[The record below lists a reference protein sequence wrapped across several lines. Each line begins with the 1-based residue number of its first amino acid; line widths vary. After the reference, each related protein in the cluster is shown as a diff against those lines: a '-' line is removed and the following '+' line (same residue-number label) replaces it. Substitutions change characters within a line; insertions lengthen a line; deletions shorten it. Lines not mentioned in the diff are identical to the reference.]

1 MKKTENIYMAKNS
14 TICAMA
20 TASGGAIGIIR
31 VSGPMAIECVGRIFV
46 GKRKGLDLSIAA
58 GYTVH
63 YGTIVAKTD
72 DTDGNRPFVIDDVL
86 VTIFRAPHSYTGE
99 DSVEISCHGS
109 SYVIQ
114 KILSLLI
121 SEGCAM
127 AEPGEYTKRAF
138 LNGKLDLTQ
147 AEAVADVIASQTES
161 QHRIAMRQM
170 RGSVSGRLGE
180 LRDKLLEMTSLLELE
195 LDFSEEDVEFADRQ
209 KLSVLTKDI
218 KEEIDRLAKSFA
230 DGNAIKNG
238 VPVAIIGPP
247 NVGKSTLLNA
257 LLGEDKAIVSDIQG
271 TTRDVIEDTVT
282 IDGVLFRFLDT
293 AGIRHT
299 KDSIERLG
307 IERTMKAASSASII
321 ISVNEP
327 GIPFADISIGSGQH
341 VIHVTN
347 KTSTFQAVNG
357 IGLEWLCQRLTDCV
371 PRTDTSSVLITNMRH
386 KQALDC
392 ALSDISLAENALAC
406 SVTGDLVAE
415 HLRQC
420 LYHLSSILG
429 GSITPD
435 DVLKNIFSHFCI
447 GK

>member
-1 MKKTENIYMAKNS
+1 MAN
-14 TICAMA
+14 AP
-20 TASGGAIGIIR
+20 GGAIAIIR
-31 VSGPMAIECVGRIFV
+31 VSGPMAIECVSRIFV
-46 GKRKGLDLSIAA
+46 GKRKDSNLTLAA

-63 YGTIVAKTD
+63 YGTIVAKRD
-72 DTDGNRPFVIDDVL
+72 DTGENKLHVIDDVL

-121 SEGCAM
+121 SEGCSM

-147 AEAVADVIASQTES
+147 AEAVADLIASQTES
-161 QHRIAMRQM
+161 QHLIAMRQM

-209 KLSVLTKDI
+209 KLAALTKDI
-218 KEEIDRLAKSFA
+218 KEEIARLASSF
-230 DGNAIKNG
+230 DEGNAIKNG

-282 IDGVLFRFLDT
+282 IGGVLFRFLDT

-299 KDSIERLG
+299 DDTIERLG
-307 IERTMKAASSASII
+307 IERSLKAASSASII

-327 GIPFADISIGSGQH
+327 GIPFADIVIRPGQH
-341 VIHVTN
+341 IIHVTN
-347 KTSTFQAVNG
+347 KTRDFQAING
-357 IGLEWLCQRLTDCV
+357 IGLEWLRERLAEYA
-371 PRTDTSSVLITNMRH
+371 PRTDSSAVLITNMRH
-386 KQALDC
+386 KQALEC
-392 ALSDISLAENALAC
+392 ALSDITKAENALAC
-406 SVTGDLVAE
+406 SLTGDLVSVD
-415 HLRQC
+415 LRQC

-429 GSITPD
+429 GPITPGD
-435 DVLKNIFSHFCI
+435 ILQNIFSHFCI

>member
-1 MKKTENIYMAKNS
+1 MVNNS

-20 TASGGAIGIIR
+20 NAPGGAIAIIR
-31 VSGPMAIECVGRIFV
+31 VSGPMAIECVSRIFV
-46 GKRKGLDLSIAA
+46 GKRKDSNLTLAA

-63 YGTIVAKTD
+63 YGTIVAKRD
-72 DTDGNRPFVIDDVL
+72 DTDENKLHVIDDVL

-121 SEGCAM
+121 SEGCSM

-147 AEAVADVIASQTES
+147 AEAVADLIASQTES
-161 QHRIAMRQM
+161 QHLIAMRQM

-209 KLSVLTKDI
+209 KLTALTKDI
-218 KEEIDRLAKSFA
+218 KEEIARLASSFD

-282 IDGVLFRFLDT
+282 IGGVLFRFLDT

-299 KDSIERLG
+299 DDTIERLG
-307 IERTMKAASSASII
+307 IERSLKAASSASII

-327 GIPFADISIGSGQH
+327 GIPFADIVIRPGQH
-341 VIHVTN
+341 IIHVTN
-347 KTSTFQAVNG
+347 KTRDFQAING
-357 IGLEWLCQRLTDCV
+357 IGLEWLRERLAEYA
-371 PRTDTSSVLITNMRH
+371 PRTDSSAVLITNMRH
-386 KQALDC
+386 KQALEC
-392 ALSDISLAENALAC
+392 ALSDITKAENALAC
-406 SVTGDLVAE
+406 SLTGDLVSVD
-415 HLRQC
+415 LRQC

-429 GSITPD
+429 GPITPD
-435 DVLKNIFSHFCI
+435 DILQNIFSHFCI

>member
-1 MKKTENIYMAKNS
+1 MAN
-14 TICAMA
+14 AP
-20 TASGGAIGIIR
+20 GGAIAIIR
-31 VSGPMAIECVGRIFV
+31 VSGPMAIECVSRIFV
-46 GKRKGLDLSIAA
+46 GKRKDSNLTLAA

-63 YGTIVAKTD
+63 YGTIVAKRD
-72 DTDGNRPFVIDDVL
+72 DTDENKLHVIDDVL

-109 SYVIQ
+109 SYVIH

-121 SEGCAM
+121 SEGCSM

-147 AEAVADVIASQTES
+147 AEAVADLIASQTES
-161 QHRIAMRQM
+161 QHLIAMRQM

-209 KLSVLTKDI
+209 KLAALTKDI
-218 KEEIDRLAKSFA
+218 KEEIARLASSFD

-282 IDGVLFRFLDT
+282 IGGVLFRFLDT

-299 KDSIERLG
+299 EDTIERLG
-307 IERTMKAASSASII
+307 IERSLKAASSASII

-327 GIPFADISIGSGQH
+327 GIPFADIVIRPGQH
-341 VIHVTN
+341 IIHVTN
-347 KTSTFQAVNG
+347 KTKDFQAING
-357 IGLEWLCQRLTDCV
+357 TGLEWLRERLADHA
-371 PRTDTSSVLITNMRH
+371 PRTDSSAVLITNMRH
-386 KQALDC
+386 KQALEY
-392 ALSDISLAENALAC
+392 ALSDITKAENALAC
-406 SVTGDLVAE
+406 SLTGDLVSE
-415 HLRQC
+415 DLRLC

-429 GSITPD
+429 GPITPD
-435 DVLKNIFSHFCI
+435 DILQNIFSHFCI

>member
-1 MKKTENIYMAKNS
+1 MAN
-14 TICAMA
+14 AP
-20 TASGGAIGIIR
+20 GGAIAIIR
-31 VSGPMAIECVGRIFV
+31 VSGPMAIECVSRIFV
-46 GKRKGLDLSIAA
+46 GKRKDSNLTLAA

-63 YGTIVAKTD
+63 YGTIVAKRD
-72 DTDGNRPFVIDDVL
+72 DTGENNLHVIDDVL

-121 SEGCAM
+121 SEGCSM

-147 AEAVADVIASQTES
+147 AEAVADLIASQTES
-161 QHRIAMRQM
+161 QHLIAMRQM

-209 KLSVLTKDI
+209 KLAALTKDI
-218 KEEIDRLAKSFA
+218 KEEIARLASSFD

-282 IDGVLFRFLDT
+282 IGGVLFRFLDT

-299 KDSIERLG
+299 DDTIERLG
-307 IERTMKAASSASII
+307 IERSLKAASSASII

-327 GIPFADISIGSGQH
+327 GIPFADIVIRPGQH
-341 VIHVTN
+341 IIHVTN
-347 KTSTFQAVNG
+347 KTRDFQAING
-357 IGLEWLCQRLTDCV
+357 IGLEWLRERLAEYA
-371 PRTDTSSVLITNMRH
+371 PRTDSSAVLITNMRH
-386 KQALDC
+386 KQALEC
-392 ALSDISLAENALAC
+392 ALSDITKAENALAC
-406 SVTGDLVAE
+406 SLPGDLVSE
-415 HLRQC
+415 DLRQC

-429 GSITPD
+429 GPITPD
-435 DVLKNIFSHFCI
+435 DILQNIFSHFCI

>member
-1 MKKTENIYMAKNS
+1 MAN
-14 TICAMA
+14 AP
-20 TASGGAIGIIR
+20 GGAIAIIR
-31 VSGPMAIECVGRIFV
+31 VSGPMAIECVSRIFV
-46 GKRKGLDLSIAA
+46 GKRKDSNLTLAA

-63 YGTIVAKTD
+63 YGTIVAKRD
-72 DTDGNRPFVIDDVL
+72 DTGENKLHVIDDVL

-121 SEGCAM
+121 SEGCSM

-147 AEAVADVIASQTES
+147 AEAVADLIASQTES
-161 QHRIAMRQM
+161 QHLIAMRQM

-209 KLSVLTKDI
+209 KLAALTKDI
-218 KEEIDRLAKSFA
+218 KEEIARLASSFD

-282 IDGVLFRFLDT
+282 IGGVLFRFLDT

-299 KDSIERLG
+299 DDTIERLG
-307 IERTMKAASSASII
+307 IERSLKAASSASII

-327 GIPFADISIGSGQH
+327 GIPFADIVIRPGQH
-341 VIHVTN
+341 IIHVTN
-347 KTSTFQAVNG
+347 KTRDFQAING
-357 IGLEWLCQRLTDCV
+357 IGLEWLRERLADHA
-371 PRTDTSSVLITNMRH
+371 PRTDSSAVLITNMRH
-386 KQALDC
+386 KQALEC
-392 ALSDISLAENALAC
+392 ALSDITKAENALAC
-406 SVTGDLVAE
+406 SLTGDLVSE
-415 HLRQC
+415 DLRLC

-429 GSITPD
+429 GPITPD
-435 DVLKNIFSHFCI
+435 DILQNIFSHFCI

>member
-1 MKKTENIYMAKNS
+1 MVNNS

-20 TASGGAIGIIR
+20 NAPGGAIAIIR
-31 VSGPMAIECVGRIFV
+31 VSGPMAIECVSRLFV
-46 GKRKGLDLSIAA
+46 GKRKDSNLTLAA

-63 YGTIVAKTD
+63 YGTIVAKRD
-72 DTDGNRPFVIDDVL
+72 DTGENKLHVIDDVL

-121 SEGCAM
+121 SEGCSM

-147 AEAVADVIASQTES
+147 AEAVADLIASQTES
-161 QHRIAMRQM
+161 QHLIAMRQM

-209 KLSVLTKDI
+209 KLTALTKDI
-218 KEEIDRLAKSFA
+218 KEEIARLASSFD

-282 IDGVLFRFLDT
+282 IGGVLFRFLDT

-299 KDSIERLG
+299 DDKIERLG
-307 IERTMKAASSASII
+307 IERSLKAASSASII

-327 GIPFADISIGSGQH
+327 GIPFADIVIRPGQH
-341 VIHVTN
+341 IIHVTN
-347 KTSTFQAVNG
+347 KTRDFQAING
-357 IGLEWLCQRLTDCV
+357 TGLEWLRERLADHA
-371 PRTDTSSVLITNMRH
+371 PRTDSSAVLITNMRH
-386 KQALDC
+386 KQALEY
-392 ALSDISLAENALAC
+392 ALSDITKAENALAC
-406 SVTGDLVAE
+406 SLTGDLVSE
-415 HLRQC
+415 DLRQC

-429 GSITPD
+429 GPITPD
-435 DVLKNIFSHFCI
+435 DILQNIFSHFCI

>member
-1 MKKTENIYMAKNS
+1 MAN
-14 TICAMA
+14 AP
-20 TASGGAIGIIR
+20 GGAIAIIR
-31 VSGPMAIECVGRIFV
+31 VSGPMAIECVSRIFV
-46 GKRKGLDLSIAA
+46 GKRKDSNLTLAA

-63 YGTIVAKTD
+63 YGTIVAKQD
-72 DTDGNRPFVIDDVL
+72 DTDENKLHVIDDVL

-121 SEGCAM
+121 SEGCSM

-147 AEAVADVIASQTES
+147 AEAVADLIASQTES
-161 QHRIAMRQM
+161 QHLIAMRQM

-209 KLSVLTKDI
+209 KLAALTKDI
-218 KEEIDRLAKSFA
+218 KEEIARLASSF
-230 DGNAIKNG
+230 DEGNAIKNG

-282 IDGVLFRFLDT
+282 IGGVLFRFLDT

-299 KDSIERLG
+299 DDTIERLG
-307 IERTMKAASSASII
+307 IERSLKAASSASII

-327 GIPFADISIGSGQH
+327 GIPFADIVIRPGQH
-341 VIHVTN
+341 IIHVTN
-347 KTSTFQAVNG
+347 KTRDFQAING
-357 IGLEWLCQRLTDCV
+357 TGLEWLCERLADHA
-371 PRTDTSSVLITNMRH
+371 PRTDSSAVLITNMRH
-386 KQALDC
+386 KQALEY
-392 ALSDISLAENALAC
+392 ALTDITKAEDALAC
-406 SVTGDLVAE
+406 SLTGDLVSVD
-415 HLRQC
+415 LRQC

-429 GSITPD
+429 GPITPD
-435 DVLKNIFSHFCI
+435 DILQNIFSHFCI

>member
-1 MKKTENIYMAKNS
+1 MAN
-14 TICAMA
+14 AP
-20 TASGGAIGIIR
+20 GGAIAIIR
-31 VSGPMAIECVGRIFV
+31 VSGPMAIECVSRIFV
-46 GKRKGLDLSIAA
+46 GKRKDSNLTIAA

-63 YGTIVAKTD
+63 YGTIVAKRD
-72 DTDGNRPFVIDDVL
+72 DTGENKLHVIDDVL

-109 SYVIQ
+109 SFVIQ

-121 SEGCAM
+121 SEGCSM

-147 AEAVADVIASQTES
+147 AEAVADLIASQTES
-161 QHRIAMRQM
+161 QHLIAMRQM

-209 KLSVLTKDI
+209 KLTALTKDI
-218 KEEIDRLAKSFA
+218 KEEIARLASSF
-230 DGNAIKNG
+230 DEGNAIKNG

-282 IDGVLFRFLDT
+282 IGGVLFRFLDT

-299 KDSIERLG
+299 DDTIERLG
-307 IERTMKAASSASII
+307 IERSLKAASSASII

-327 GIPFADISIGSGQH
+327 GIPFADIVIRPGQH
-341 VIHVTN
+341 IIHVTN
-347 KTSTFQAVNG
+347 KTRDFQAING
-357 IGLEWLCQRLTDCV
+357 IGLEWLRERLADHA
-371 PRTDTSSVLITNMRH
+371 PRTDSSAVLITNMRH
-386 KQALDC
+386 KQALEY
-392 ALSDISLAENALAC
+392 ALSDITKAENALAC
-406 SVTGDLVAE
+406 SLTGDLVSE
-415 HLRQC
+415 DLRLC

-429 GSITPD
+429 GPITPD
-435 DVLKNIFSHFCI
+435 DILQNIFSHFCI

>member
-1 MKKTENIYMAKNS
+1 MAN
-14 TICAMA
+14 AP
-20 TASGGAIGIIR
+20 GGAIAIIR
-31 VSGPMAIECVGRIFV
+31 VSGPMAIECVSRIFV
-46 GKRKGLDLSIAA
+46 GKRKDSNLTLAA

-63 YGTIVAKTD
+63 YGTIVAKRD
-72 DTDGNRPFVIDDVL
+72 DTGENKPHVIDDVL

-121 SEGCAM
+121 SEGCSM

-147 AEAVADVIASQTES
+147 AEAVADLIASQTES
-161 QHRIAMRQM
+161 QHLIAMRQM

-209 KLSVLTKDI
+209 KLAALTKDI
-218 KEEIDRLAKSFA
+218 KEEIARLASSFD

-282 IDGVLFRFLDT
+282 IGGVLFRFLDT

-299 KDSIERLG
+299 DDTIERLG
-307 IERTMKAASSASII
+307 IERSLKAASSASII

-327 GIPFADISIGSGQH
+327 GIPFADIVIRPGQH
-341 VIHVTN
+341 IIHVTN
-347 KTSTFQAVNG
+347 KTRDFQAING
-357 IGLEWLCQRLTDCV
+357 KGLEWLRERLAEYA
-371 PRTDTSSVLITNMRH
+371 PRTDSSAVLITNMRH
-386 KQALDC
+386 KQALEC
-392 ALSDISLAENALAC
+392 ALSDITKAENALAC
-406 SVTGDLVAE
+406 SLTGDLVSE
-415 HLRQC
+415 DLRLC

-429 GSITPD
+429 GPITPD
-435 DVLKNIFSHFCI
+435 DILQNIFSHFCV

>member
-1 MKKTENIYMAKNS
+1 MVNNS

-20 TASGGAIGIIR
+20 NAPGGAIAIIR
-31 VSGPMAIECVGRIFV
+31 VSGPMAIECVSRIFV
-46 GKRKGLDLSIAA
+46 GKRKDSNLTLAA

-63 YGTIVAKTD
+63 YGTIVAKRD
-72 DTDGNRPFVIDDVL
+72 DTDENKLHVIDDVL

-121 SEGCAM
+121 SEGCSM

-147 AEAVADVIASQTES
+147 AEAVADLIASQTES
-161 QHRIAMRQM
+161 QHLIAMRQM

-209 KLSVLTKDI
+209 KLTALTKDI
-218 KEEIDRLAKSFA
+218 KEEIARLASSF
-230 DGNAIKNG
+230 DEGNAIKNG

-282 IDGVLFRFLDT
+282 IGGVLFRFLDT

-299 KDSIERLG
+299 DDTIERLG
-307 IERTMKAASSASII
+307 IERSLKAASSASII

-327 GIPFADISIGSGQH
+327 GIPFADIVIRPGQH
-341 VIHVTN
+341 IIHVTN
-347 KTSTFQAVNG
+347 KTRDFQAING
-357 IGLEWLCQRLTDCV
+357 IGLEWLRERLADHA
-371 PRTDTSSVLITNMRH
+371 PRTDSSAVLITNMRH
-386 KQALDC
+386 KQALEY
-392 ALSDISLAENALAC
+392 ALSDITKAENALAC
-406 SVTGDLVAE
+406 SLTGDLVSE
-415 HLRQC
+415 DLRLC

-429 GSITPD
+429 GPITPD
-435 DVLKNIFSHFCI
+435 DILQNIFSHFCI

>member
-1 MKKTENIYMAKNS
+1 MAN
-14 TICAMA
+14 AP
-20 TASGGAIGIIR
+20 GGAIAIIR
-31 VSGPMAIECVGRIFV
+31 VSGPMAIECVSRIFV
-46 GKRKGLDLSIAA
+46 GKRKDSNLTLAA

-63 YGTIVAKTD
+63 YGTIVAKRDHTD
-72 DTDGNRPFVIDDVL
+72 ENKLHVIDDVL

-121 SEGCAM
+121 SEGCSM

-147 AEAVADVIASQTES
+147 AEAVADLIASQTES
-161 QHRIAMRQM
+161 QHLIAMRQM

-209 KLSVLTKDI
+209 KLAALTKDI
-218 KEEIDRLAKSFA
+218 KEEIARLASSFD

-282 IDGVLFRFLDT
+282 IGGVLFRFLDT

-299 KDSIERLG
+299 DDTIERLG
-307 IERTMKAASSASII
+307 IERSLKAASSASII

-327 GIPFADISIGSGQH
+327 GIPFADIVIRPGQH
-341 VIHVTN
+341 IIHVTN
-347 KTSTFQAVNG
+347 KTRDFQAING
-357 IGLEWLCQRLTDCV
+357 TGLEWLRERLADHA
-371 PRTDTSSVLITNMRH
+371 PRTDSSAVLITNMRH
-386 KQALDC
+386 KQALEC
-392 ALSDISLAENALAC
+392 ALSDITKAENALAC
-406 SVTGDLVAE
+406 SLPGDLVSE
-415 HLRQC
+415 DLRQC

-429 GSITPD
+429 GPITPD
-435 DVLKNIFSHFCI
+435 DILQNIFSHVCI

>member
-1 MKKTENIYMAKNS
+1 MNNS

-20 TASGGAIGIIR
+20 NAPGGAIAIIR
-31 VSGPMAIECVGRIFV
+31 VSGPMAIECVSRIFV
-46 GKRKGLDLSIAA
+46 GKRKDSNLTLAA

-63 YGTIVAKTD
+63 YGTIVAKRD
-72 DTDGNRPFVIDDVL
+72 DTGENNLHVIDDVL

-121 SEGCAM
+121 SEGCSM

-147 AEAVADVIASQTES
+147 AEAVADLIASQTES
-161 QHRIAMRQM
+161 QHLIAMRQM

-209 KLSVLTKDI
+209 KLAALTKDI
-218 KEEIDRLAKSFA
+218 KEEIARLASSFD

-282 IDGVLFRFLDT
+282 IGGVLFRFLDT

-299 KDSIERLG
+299 DDTIEQLG
-307 IERTMKAASSASII
+307 IERSLKAASSASII

-327 GIPFADISIGSGQH
+327 GIPFADIVIRPGQH
-341 VIHVTN
+341 IIHVTN
-347 KTSTFQAVNG
+347 KTRDFQAING
-357 IGLEWLCQRLTDCV
+357 TGLEWLRERLADHA
-371 PRTDTSSVLITNMRH
+371 PRTDSSAVLITNMRH
-386 KQALDC
+386 KQALEC
-392 ALSDISLAENALAC
+392 ALSDITKAENALAC
-406 SVTGDLVAE
+406 SLTG
-415 HLRQC
+415 
-420 LYHLSSILG
+420 
-429 GSITPD
+429 
-435 DVLKNIFSHFCI
+435 
-447 GK
+447 